1 MIERDFGHYIEHGD
15 APFAPDEAKMAKDK
29 FYSTMFA
36 KAARRRE
43 QKWNEKRG
51 ETPRGRAMAN
61 ERKMRDNER
70 GEVNVGEEINVGR

>member
-1 MIERDFGHYIEHGD
+1 
-15 APFAPDEAKMAKDK
+15 MAKDK

-43 QKWNEKRG
+43 QGAMRREERAG
-51 ETPRGRAMAN
+51 RGRSMAN

-70 GEVNVGEEINVGR
+70 GDVNVGGEINVGR